1 MVTLTM
7 TITIMIATIV
17 LDTLLGGLRA
27 LKEHSWNSSVGING
41 AIRKIAMFLSVI
53 CLLFID
59 NYINIDLMSIVPNE
73 IKSALALKSVGLSD
87 FFSILFALYETC
99 SILKNM
105 LRCGL
110 PVPKAIRKIIEK
122 FLNTMTDELPNDK
135 K

>member
-1 MVTLTM
+1 MITLTIS
-7 TITIMIATIV
+7 ITIMIATIV

-59 NYINIDLMSIVPNE
+59 IYISIDLMAIVPDE

-87 FFSILFALYETC
+87 FFAILFSLYENC
-99 SILKNM
+99 SS
-105 LRCGL
+105 
-110 PVPKAIRKIIEK
+110 
-122 FLNTMTDELPNDK
+122 
-135 K
+135 